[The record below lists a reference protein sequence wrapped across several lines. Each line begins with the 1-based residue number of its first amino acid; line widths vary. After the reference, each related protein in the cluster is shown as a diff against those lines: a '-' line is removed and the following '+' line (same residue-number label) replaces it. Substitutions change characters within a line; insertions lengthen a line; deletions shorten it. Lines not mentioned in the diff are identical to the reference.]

1 MCIHPEAITITRIES
16 PSDHISTDSWTNYQD
31 RGLSKPAWMI
41 RQTNYPSNKM
51 EKFALNAETEQ

>member
-1 MCIHPEAITITRIES
+1 MCVHPEAITNTAIVSHSEHSS
-16 PSDHISTDSWTNYQD
+16 PETWTNYRD

-41 RQTNYPSNKM
+41 RQTNYPSNKL